1 MFVANT
7 VVRNLFHNRFRNLA
21 ANGIGLL
28 AVTNFLLHSGA
39 GDGSHLGTWNPPFAA
54 DRSAGL
60 LANRVAAT
68 RFVHALA
75 PASIPFPCTGIGD
88 TFLHDR
94 TRNLLGFC
102 HPFAG
107 AVGDFLRFAN
117 RLADGVTDITI
128 TGLGF
133 GAVRG
138 AADFAVL
145 GLTNRLFDGA
155 ANIAVAG
162 LKVRL
167 PDRAADIFVAR
178 LDAWFADRAGNVFI
192 AGLEAGLPYSAL
204 HVLIAGL
211 VDRLVHRV
219 ALVTVAGF
227 LNVPCAGDRNLFR
240 AGIVHGTA
248 SIDGPLFEN
257 GFLHGFIP
265 SSATLGC
272 TVVSAGWTCS
282 R

>member
-21 ANGIGLL
+21 ANGVGLL

-39 GDGSHLGTWNPPFAA
+39 GNGSHLGTWNPPFAA
-54 DRSAGL
+54 DRPASL
-60 LANRVAAT
+60 LANRVATT

-75 PASIPFPCTGIGD
+75 AASIPFPCTWIGD

-107 AVGDFLRFAN
+107 AVRDFLGFAN
-117 RLADGVTDITI
+117 RLADRVTNITT
-128 TGLGF
+128 TGLVF
-133 GAVRG
+133 GTVRG
-138 AADFAVL
+138 TADFAVL
-145 GLTNRLFDGA
+145 GLTNRLLDGA
-155 ANIAVAG
+155 ANIAIAG
-162 LKVRL
+162 LEVRL
-167 PDRAADIFVAR
+167 PDRAADIFVTC
-178 LDAWFADRAGNVFI
+178 LDAWFADRAGNVFVTC
-192 AGLEAGLPYSAL
+192 LEAGLPYSAL

-219 ALVTVAGF
+219 ALVTVTGF

-240 AGIVHGTA
+240 AGIVNGPA

-265 SSATLGC
+265 RSATLCGIE
-272 TVVSAGWTCS
+272 VSAGWTCS